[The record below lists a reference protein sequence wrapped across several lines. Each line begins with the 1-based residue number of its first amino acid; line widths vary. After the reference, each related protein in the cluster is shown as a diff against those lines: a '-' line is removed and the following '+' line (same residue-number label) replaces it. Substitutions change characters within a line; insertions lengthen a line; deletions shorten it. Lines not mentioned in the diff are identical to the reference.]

1 MREHMTKLLE
11 VREFETITCN
21 PEYRDDA
28 SFKYLNIE
36 IFEILEEEPLEL
48 KTEGKYKKF
57 GSTIGKRIFLNP
69 NILNQIRDENIPD
82 EEERS
87 LDVYF
92 NYPYLDVD
100 TVSIKLP
107 AGYKLEAAPEA
118 YELVDS
124 FARYVT
130 SYSFNDGILLYTRR
144 IEYTTNRVNVE
155 NYDNYRKF
163 IKTVSKSDQSK
174 FIFKK

>member
-1 MREHMTKLLE
+1 VSNLG
-11 VREFETITCN
+11 N
-21 PEYRDDA
+21 
-28 SFKYLNIE
+28 
-36 IFEILEEEPLEL
+36 
-48 KTEGKYKKF
+48 
-57 GSTIGKRIFLNP
+57 RIFLNP
-69 NILNQIRDENIPD
+69 NILNQIPERNIPD

-100 TVSIKLP
+100 TVAIKLP
-107 AGYKLEAAPEA
+107 AGYKFEAAPDEC
-118 YELVDS
+118 ELTES

-130 SYSFNDGILLYTRR
+130 THSFNDGILLYTRS
-144 IEYTTNRVNVE
+144 IEYTTNGINLE
-155 NYDNYRKF
+155 KYDNYRKF